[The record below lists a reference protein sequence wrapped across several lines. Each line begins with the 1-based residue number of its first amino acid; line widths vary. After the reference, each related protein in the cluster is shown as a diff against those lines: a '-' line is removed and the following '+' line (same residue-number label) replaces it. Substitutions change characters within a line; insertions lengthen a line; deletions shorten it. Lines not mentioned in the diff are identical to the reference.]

1 MYNLSVLK
9 LIASGGQA
17 DIYELDNDRILRVLR
32 NPEDKTFALTE
43 FEVMKTLKKMGK
55 EVPVVYDFVNVE
67 GKAAIVMERIYGE
80 TMLIQMKKKIYK
92 LFAQVKK
99 LASLQIESAGSAK
112 GLNLISIKQRATHL
126 ISKAEMLDSEMK
138 KFVIDIIEELP
149 EGEDICH
156 GDFHPGNIIISE
168 DKYYIIDWFGVTAGR
183 KLSDIAHTFILLKN
197 TPKIENISK
206 MEHFIT
212 KTIGNRIAGSY
223 ISNCNKI
230 EPFEWSEFSKW
241 MVVRAAE
248 RVFYGMPSEKANL
261 IRFIRKSMEADKS
274 KISSELWWKML

>member
-1 MYNLSVLK
+1 MYDLSMLK

-32 NPEDKTFALTE
+32 NPEDKTFALAE
-43 FEVMKTLKKMGK
+43 FSVMKTLKKMGK
-55 EVPVVYDFVNVE
+55 EVPMVYDFVNVE
-67 GKAAIVMERIYGE
+67 GRAAIVMERIYGE
-80 TMLIQMKKKIYK
+80 TMLIQMKKNLYK

-112 GLNLISIKQRATHL
+112 GLNLTSIKQRARHL

-138 KFVIDIIEELP
+138 KFVIDIIDELP
-149 EGEDICH
+149 DGEDICH
-156 GDFHPGNIIISE
+156 GDFHPGNIIISG

-206 MEHFIT
+206 MEHLIT

-274 KISSELWWKML
+274 KISSNLWWKML